1 MVQSQVE
8 SGALNKGSDLLSPIE
23 YDLQGL
29 DAKNPP
35 MLKQNAQI
43 QDQFTEWWNSQQ
55 LQTGD
60 CKW

>member
-1 MVQSQVE
+1 MVQSQVK
-8 SGALNKGSDLLSPIE
+8 SGALNKGRDLLSPIE

-29 DAKNPP
+29 DTKNPP